1 MQRGLNA
8 RDNVRTTRHFQ
19 GGFGGDSLIRTP
31 CGARRADMVRPDD
44 LIVTQNGLKPV
55 KLVLKRRVS
64 RADTAAGNERT
75 PIRLRRRAIGP
86 MLPERDVLLSPD
98 HRAVLPGYR
107 LVGTQDN
114 ETALLPIGEVADHS
128 DHAFR
133 DRSAFGAELFTFVFE
148 EPQVFRV
155 SGLLVESF
163 CPNESTLSA
172 LTGRM
177 RAELVRLFPDLR
189 KDLRAYPTLAL
200 PVADSYCAGPEGVG
214 V

>member
-1 MQRGLNA
+1 MRRGLIA
-8 RDNVRTTRHFQ
+8 RDEVRATRQFG

-44 LIVTQNGLKPV
+44 LIVTQSGLKPV

-64 RADTAAGNERT
+64 RADTAVGSTTT
-75 PIRLRRRAIGP
+75 PVRLRSRAIGP
-86 MLPERDVLLSPD
+86 MLPERDVLLAPD

-107 LVGTQDN
+107 LNGAENDK
-114 ETALLPIGEVADHS
+114 TALLSIGQVADHS

-133 DRSAFGAELFTFVFE
+133 DRGAFGAELYTFVFD

-177 RAELVRLFPDLR
+177 RADLVRLFPDLR
-189 KDLRAYPTLAL
+189 KDVQSYPSLAL
-200 PVADSYCAGPEGVG
+200 PVADSYCPMPEGA
-214 V
+214 

>member
-1 MQRGLNA
+1 MRRGLIS
-8 RDNVRTTRHFQ
+8 RGEVRSTRQFS

-44 LIVTQNGLKPV
+44 LVVTQNGLKPV

-64 RADTAAGNERT
+64 RADTQAGSDST

-86 MLPERDVLLSPD
+86 MLPEKDVLLAPD

-107 LVGTQDN
+107 LVGTEDN
-114 ETALLPIGEVADHS
+114 KTALLAIGEVEQQS
-128 DHAFR
+128 DDAFK
-133 DRSAFGAELFTFVFE
+133 DRSAFGAELFTFVFD

-163 CPNESTLSA
+163 CPNESTLAA

-177 RAELVRLFPDLR
+177 RADLVRLFPDLR
-189 KDLRAYPTLAL
+189 KDVQAYPELPL
-200 PVADSYCAGPEGVG
+200 PVADSYLAAPEGLSA
-214 V
+214 

>member
-1 MQRGLNA
+1 MRRGLIA
-8 RDNVRTTRHFQ
+8 RDKVRTTRHFA
-19 GGFGGDSLIRTP
+19 GGFGGDSFIRTP
-31 CGARRADMVRPDD
+31 CGTRRAEMVRPGD

-55 KLVLKRRVS
+55 TLVLKRRVS
-64 RADTAAGNERT
+64 RADTSAGSPTT

-86 MLPERDVLLSPD
+86 MLPERDVLLAHD

-107 LVGTQDN
+107 LIGTEDN
-114 ETALLPIGEVADHS
+114 ETGLLAVGEVADHS

-133 DRSAFGAELFTFVFE
+133 DRGAFGAELFTFVFE

-163 CPNESTLSA
+163 CPNENTLAA

-177 RAELVRLFPDLR
+177 RADLVRLFPDLR
-189 KDLRAYPTLAL
+189 HDQRSYPSLHL
-200 PVADSYCAGPEGVG
+200 PVADSYCAVVDGVG
-214 V
+214 I